1 VQLGGHLVKA
11 IAWMGGALLSFTAM
25 AISVRELSSGM
36 HAFEMLFIR
45 SAIGVVI
52 LTVVLWA
59 TGWKT
64 LRTKRMV
71 GHLFRNAVHFT
82 GQVLWIFGITLLP
95 LATVFAI
102 EFTTPIW
109 GALLAVAFLGER
121 MNRGRWVALAFGFFG
136 ILVILR
142 PGLATISTGA
152 LIMLACALF
161 FGATNVITK
170 WLTRSERPVAIV
182 FYMVVMQTLFG
193 AVASVFV
200 WTPVA
205 TDAWAWL
212 ILLAITGLTAHYSLA
227 RALSVADASFVMPFE
242 FLRLPLIG
250 GTGFL
255 LYGEAIEPA
264 TFLGAVLIFSGTY
277 FSLRHESRR

>member
-1 VQLGGHLVKA
+1 MQLGSHLVKA
-11 IAWMGGALLSFTAM
+11 IAWMGGALLSFTVM

-36 HAFEMLFIR
+36 HAFEMIFIR
-45 SAIGVVI
+45 SAIGVAILAVI
-52 LTVVLWA
+52 LWA
-59 TGWKT
+59 TGWQP
-64 LRTKRMV
+64 LRTKRIA

-109 GALLAVAFLGER
+109 GAILAVAVLRER
-121 MNRGRWVALAFGFFG
+121 MNRGRWVALGLGFIG

-142 PGLATISTGA
+142 PGLAAVGSGA
-152 LIMLACALF
+152 LIMLACSLF
-161 FGATNVITK
+161 FGATSVITK
-170 WLTRSERPVAIV
+170 WLTRSEQPVAIV
-182 FYMVVMQTLFG
+182 FYMALMQTLFG

-205 TDAWAWL
+205 VDAWPWL
-212 ILLAITGLTAHYSLA
+212 ILLAITGLTAHYSLT

-255 LYGEAIEPA
+255 LYGESLELA
-264 TFLGAVLIFSGTY
+264 TFLGAALIFSGTY
-277 FSLRHESRR
+277 YSLRHESRR

>member
-1 VQLGGHLVKA
+1 VQLGSHLVKA
-11 IAWMGGALLSFTAM
+11 IAWMGGALLSFTVM

-36 HAFEMLFIR
+36 HAFEMIFIR
-45 SAIGVVI
+45 SAIGVAILAVI
-52 LTVVLWA
+52 LWA
-59 TGWKT
+59 TGWQP
-64 LRTKRMV
+64 LRTKRIA

-109 GALLAVAFLGER
+109 GAILAVAVLRER
-121 MNRGRWVALAFGFFG
+121 MNRGRWVALGLGFIG

-142 PGLATISTGA
+142 PGLAAVGSGA
-152 LIMLACALF
+152 LIMLACSLF
-161 FGATNVITK
+161 FGATSVITK
-170 WLTRSERPVAIV
+170 WLTRSEQPVAIV
-182 FYMVVMQTLFG
+182 FYMALMQTLFG

-205 TDAWAWL
+205 VDAWPWL
-212 ILLAITGLTAHYSLA
+212 ILLAITGLTAHYSLT

-255 LYGEAIEPA
+255 LYGESLELA
-264 TFLGAVLIFSGTY
+264 TFLGAALIFSGTY
-277 FSLRHESRR
+277 YSLRHESRR

>member
-1 VQLGGHLVKA
+1 MQLGGHLVKA

-45 SAIGVVI
+45 SAMGVAI
-52 LTVVLWA
+52 LVPIVWA
-59 TGWKT
+59 TGWRT
-64 LRTKRMV
+64 LRTKRIA
-71 GHLFRNAVHFT
+71 GHLLRNAVHFT
-82 GQVLWIFGITLLP
+82 GQVLWIFGIALLP

-109 GALLAVAFLGER
+109 GAILAVAFLGER
-121 MNRGRWVALAFGFFG
+121 MNRGRWVALLFGFIG

-142 PGLATISTGA
+142 PGMAAVGSGA
-152 LIMLACALF
+152 LIMLACSLF
-161 FGATNVITK
+161 FGATSVITK
-170 WLTRSERPVAIV
+170 WLTRSDQPFAIV
-182 FYMVVMQTLFG
+182 FYMALTQTLFG

-205 TDAWAWL
+205 VDAWPL
-212 ILLAITGLTAHYSLA
+212 LVLLAITGLTAHYSLT

-264 TFLGAVLIFSGTY
+264 TFFGAVLIFAGTY
-277 FSLRHESRR
+277 YSLRHESRR

>member
-109 GALLAVAFLGER
+109 GR
-121 MNRGRWVALAFGFFG
+121 
-136 ILVILR
+136 
-142 PGLATISTGA
+142 
-152 LIMLACALF
+152 
-161 FGATNVITK
+161 
-170 WLTRSERPVAIV
+170 
-182 FYMVVMQTLFG
+182 
-193 AVASVFV
+193 
-200 WTPVA
+200 
-205 TDAWAWL
+205 L
-212 ILLAITGLTAHYSLA
+212 ILG
-227 RALSVADASFVMPFE
+227 VPASF
-242 FLRLPLIG
+242 
-250 GTGFL
+250 
-255 LYGEAIEPA
+255 
-264 TFLGAVLIFSGTY
+264 S
-277 FSLRHESRR
+277 

>member
-1 VQLGGHLVKA
+1 MQLGGHLVKA
-11 IAWMGGALLSFTAM
+11 IAWMGGALLSFTVM

-109 GALLAVAFLGER
+109 GAVLAVAFLRER
-121 MNRGRWVALAFGFFG
+121 MNRGRWMALGLGFIG

-142 PGLATISTGA
+142 PGLAAVSTGA
-152 LIMLACALF
+152 MIMLACALF

-205 TDAWAWL
+205 ADAWPWL
-212 ILLAITGLTAHYSLA
+212 FLMAITGLTAHYSLA
-227 RALSVADASFVMPFE
+227 RALSVADASFVMVRQAWRTARKRHSPGC
-242 FLRLPLIG
+242 G
-250 GTGFL
+250 GL
-255 LYGEAIEPA
+255 VA
-264 TFLGAVLIFSGTY
+264 TWGCSP
-277 FSLRHESRR
+277 